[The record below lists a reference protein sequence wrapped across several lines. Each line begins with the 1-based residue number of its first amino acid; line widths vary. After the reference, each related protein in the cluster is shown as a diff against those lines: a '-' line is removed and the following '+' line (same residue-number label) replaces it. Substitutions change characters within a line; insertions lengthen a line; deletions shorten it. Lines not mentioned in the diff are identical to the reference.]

1 MRILLLNLSG
11 TFGNNEFIL
20 FQLALG
26 LKKQKNDFTVACL
39 KNSQLYFKCK
49 RANMAIF
56 EIEPKLHSS
65 RLKLNKKL
73 AQFIKE
79 QKLSLIYS
87 SSSNDRSAA
96 LTAAFT
102 TKIKHIAAVNDF
114 NPIHDN
120 LIDKK
125 LTEYALHHVIA
136 SSKAVASTLVG
147 QEKFDSAKIS
157 VVLPGLCED
166 DFYRDEI
173 KRRNVR
179 GFLGYAVDHVIIGS
193 IGNLAPFE
201 GQALLLEA
209 FADILPDYT
218 RARVIIVGEG
228 ELKDELMR
236 LAQRFG
242 VQKQV
247 YFAGHRDDF
256 SSLYSSFDIY
266 IQPYADGNKDVL
278 PLTVMQALAYR
289 LPVIVTN
296 VGNMAEFVEEG
307 ANGSILFERKKEMLA
322 EKISFLIS
330 NDSERKRY
338 GDNSYDLFKN
348 RFVASRMTDET
359 VEIFKKILDSQT

>member
-1 MRILLLNLSG
+1 
-11 TFGNNEFIL
+11 
-20 FQLALG
+20 
-26 LKKQKNDFTVACL
+26 
-39 KNSQLYFKCK
+39 
-49 RANMAIF
+49 MAIF
-56 EIEPKLHSS
+56 EIEPKLLSS

-79 QKLSLIYS
+79 QKLALIYS
-87 SSSNDRSAA
+87 TSSDDHSAA

-114 NPIHDN
+114 NPIRGN

-136 SSKAVASTLVG
+136 SSKAVAHMLVSR
-147 QEKFDSAKIS
+147 EKIDSSKIS
-157 VVLPGLCED
+157 VILPGLCED

-179 GFLGYAVDHVIIGS
+179 GLLGYAVDHVIIGS

-256 SSLYSSFDIY
+256 SSMYSSFDIY

-359 VEIFKKILDSQT
+359 VEVFKKILDSQT

>member
-26 LKKQKNDFTVACL
+26 LKKQKIDFTVVCL
-39 KNSQLYFKCK
+39 KNSQLFFKCK

-56 EIEPKLHSS
+56 EIEPKLLSS

-79 QKLSLIYS
+79 QKLALIYS
-87 SSSNDRSAA
+87 TSSDDRSAA

-102 TKIKHIAAVNDF
+102 KKIKHIAAVNDF
-114 NPIHDN
+114 NPTRGN

-136 SSKAVASTLVG
+136 SRKAVAHMLVSR
-147 QEKFDSAKIS
+147 EKIDSSKIS
-157 VVLPGLCED
+157 VILPRLCED

-179 GFLGYAVDHVIIGS
+179 GLLGYAVDHVIIGS
-193 IGNLAPFE
+193 IGNLAPIE

-228 ELKDELMR
+228 ELKSELMR

-256 SSLYSSFDIY
+256 SSMYSSFDIY
-266 IQPYADGNKDVL
+266 IQPYADGN
-278 PLTVMQALAYR
+278 
-289 LPVIVTN
+289 
-296 VGNMAEFVEEG
+296 
-307 ANGSILFERKKEMLA
+307 
-322 EKISFLIS
+322 
-330 NDSERKRY
+330 
-338 GDNSYDLFKN
+338 
-348 RFVASRMTDET
+348 
-359 VEIFKKILDSQT
+359 